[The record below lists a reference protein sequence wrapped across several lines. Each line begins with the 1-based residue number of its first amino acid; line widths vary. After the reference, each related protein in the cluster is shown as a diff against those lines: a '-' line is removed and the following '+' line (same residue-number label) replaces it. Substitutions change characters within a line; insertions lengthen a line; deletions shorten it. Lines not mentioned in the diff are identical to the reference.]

1 MKAPAFAS
9 LAVGAVLILCTP
21 AAAQADA
28 CAGRDAARNVA
39 GDRLCLAMRA
49 FGVRAAPGG
58 TLVVVLHGDAS
69 SGGPANYH
77 FELAREIAAARPAAS
92 VVALVR
98 PGYAD
103 GDGLTSDGNHYGRRD
118 HYTAENIDAV
128 AASIAS
134 LRARTGAARVV
145 GIGHSG
151 GAATLGVIAG
161 RRPGTLDAVLLL
173 SCPCD
178 IPAWRA
184 MGSARP
190 WAQSLSPHDSIAAIP
205 AGTRVIAAVGTG
217 DSNTWPRLS
226 ETFVAAL
233 KKRGLPAE
241 LVAIDGVGHNM
252 NAGMRA
258 AVLKLFADGRLD

>member
-1 MKAPAFAS
+1 MKSPAFAS
-9 LAVGAVLILCTP
+9 LAVLLTLCAP
-21 AAAQADA
+21 AAAQADP

-49 FGVRAAPGG
+49 FGARTAPGG

-103 GDGLTSDGNHYGRRD
+103 GDGLTSDGNLFGRRD

-128 AASIAS
+128 AASIAG

-151 GAATLGVIAG
+151 GAATLGVIVG
-161 RRPGTLDAVLLL
+161 RRPGTLDAAVLLA
-173 SCPCD
+173 CPCD
-178 IPAWRA
+178 IPTWRA
-184 MGSARP
+184 MNSARP
-190 WAQSLSPHDSIAAIP
+190 WAQSLSPHDFIAAIP
-205 AGTRVIAAVGTG
+205 AGTRVILAVGTG
-217 DSNTWPRLS
+217 DNNTWPRLS
-226 ETFVAAL
+226 ENYVAAL
-233 KKRGLPAE
+233 KKRELPAE

-258 AVLKLFADGRLD
+258 AVLKLFADGKLD